1 MLIYTHKITNRLRY
15 TFKTIFTDILLSDIE
30 ITDNKEHFENFDG
43 AKINYSNNKLNSGIF
58 FQSSPLL
65 FETGINDQNISVF
78 EFENN
83 KCFFSVG
90 RESVFP
96 FDPFAAS
103 FYLISRYEEY
113 LPHIK
118 DQHERF
124 VASESLAL
132 QHNFIEEPLVNIW
145 ANRIA
150 LEIENHYPNFKFP
163 KRNFEFVSTLDI
175 DNAYAYKN
183 KGFLRMAGGL
193 LKSFS
198 QGTFSER
205 IKVLSNKEIDPYD
218 TFNYQNQIHKTYNI
232 KPIYFF
238 LLGDYDVN
246 DKNIPV
252 KNKEFQS
259 LIKSLADYHTIG
271 IHPSYASNKNVETLQ
286 KEIKRLQDITHR
298 NTTKSRQ
305 HFLKLNLPN
314 TYRNLI
320 DNDIMEDYT
329 MGYAETSGFR
339 ASICSP
345 YYFYDLDTEVSTKL
359 KIVPFTVM
367 EATLQYYNKLSP
379 EDALIKI
386 KEIMQKVKAVK
397 GTFVSVWH
405 NESLS
410 DKDIWKGWQN
420 VYEEMLKEATR

>member
-1 MLIYTHKITNRLRY
+1 MLLT
-15 TFKTIFTDILLSDIE
+15 DIE
-30 ITDNKEHFENFDG
+30 ITDNIEGFEKFDG
-43 AKINYSNNKLNSGIF
+43 VKINYSNNKLDSGIF
-58 FQSSPLL
+58 FQSSSIL

-90 RESVFP
+90 RESVFR

-124 VASESLAL
+124 VASDSLAF

-145 ANRIA
+145 INRIA
-150 LEIENHYPNFKFP
+150 LEIENNYPDFKFP

-193 LKSFS
+193 LKSFP
-198 QGTFSER
+198 QGTFAER
-205 IKVLSNKEIDPYD
+205 LKVLSNKELDPYD
-218 TFNYQNQIHKTYNI
+218 TFDYQNEIHKANKI

-238 LLGDYDVN
+238 LLGDYGVN
-246 DKNIPV
+246 DKNISV
-252 KNKEFQS
+252 KNKQFQS

-271 IHPSYASNKNVETLQ
+271 IHPSYASNQKSETLQ

-305 HFLKLNLPN
+305 HFLKLNLPS

-320 DNDIMEDYT
+320 DNDIIEDYT
-329 MGYAETSGFR
+329 MGYAEVSGFR

-345 YYFYDLDTEVSTKL
+345 FYFYDLDTEVTTKL
-359 KIVPFTVM
+359 KVVPFTVM
-367 EATLQYYNKLSP
+367 EATLQYYNKSTP

-386 KEIMQKVKAVK
+386 KSLMQKVKLVN

-410 DKDIWKGWQN
+410 DKDMWKGWKT
-420 VYEEMLKEATR
+420 VYEEMLKEATKQ